1 MSPTDAVRSV
11 LSHDATFS
19 GRSRRSEFWWFTLFS
34 AVLSLV
40 LGIVDRAIGS
50 SILGYVVSLA
60 LLLPTIAVTVR
71 RLHDTGR
78 SGLWYLIVLIPVVGA
93 IILIVWCAKDSE
105 PEPNRFGPSP
115 KPGVLGQTW

>member
-11 LSHDATFS
+11 LSHYATFS
-19 GRSRRSEFWWFTLFS
+19 GRSRRAEFWWFTLFS
-34 AVLSLV
+34 VVLSLV
-40 LGIVDRAIGS
+40 LRVVDGAIGS
-50 SILGYVVSLA
+50 NVLGYLVSLA

-78 SGLWYLIVLIPVVGA
+78 SGLWWLIGLIPIVWG

-105 PEPNRFGPSP
+105 PAPNLFGPSP
-115 KPGVLGQTW
+115 KAGAVDQTW